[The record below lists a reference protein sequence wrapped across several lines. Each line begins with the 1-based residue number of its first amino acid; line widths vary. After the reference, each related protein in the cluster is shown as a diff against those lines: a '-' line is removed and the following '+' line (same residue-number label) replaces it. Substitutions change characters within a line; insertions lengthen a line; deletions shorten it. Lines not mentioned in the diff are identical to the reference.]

1 MVRADA
7 GKRDEQEARART
19 AMNEPRSMLVSYA
32 MRIWVVDDQREV
44 REGVAE
50 LIQRRV
56 VAACITGQFARGGD
70 ALKAL
75 QEGRVFEVALVDL
88 GLPDMQGEEVIRHL
102 RLGRPHGAIVAFTV
116 RFDED
121 AVFSALRA
129 GASGYLTKDASDQT
143 VIDAIES
150 AASGAAPFS
159 PKISGSVAK
168 SFWVSTQNER
178 RQTDVRAS
186 AALTRREREVLDLIC
201 TGASYREI
209 GGALGI
215 SLGTIQ
221 THIKSIYAK
230 LGVANKAEAIRW
242 LLGAPSISR

>member
-19 AMNEPRSMLVSYA
+19 AMNEPRSMLVWRA

-75 QEGRVFEVALVDL
+75 QEGRIFEVALVDL
-88 GLPDMQGEEVIRHL
+88 GRPDMQGEEAMRHL

-116 RFDED
+116 RCDEECG
-121 AVFSALRA
+121 V
-129 GASGYLTKDASDQT
+129 
-143 VIDAIES
+143 
-150 AASGAAPFS
+150 
-159 PKISGSVAK
+159 
-168 SFWVSTQNER
+168 
-178 RQTDVRAS
+178 
-186 AALTRREREVLDLIC
+186 
-201 TGASYREI
+201 
-209 GGALGI
+209 
-215 SLGTIQ
+215 
-221 THIKSIYAK
+221 
-230 LGVANKAEAIRW
+230 LGVEGRGEWPSRRPRGSSQDGPEHFAQRRGRATQQARKRW
-242 LLGAPSISR
+242 IYR